1 LAVADR
7 DKMGATADWR
17 GNMNEENPNCKV
29 QILHTLENA
38 GMPARE
44 TRVE

>member
-17 GNMNEENPNCKV
+17 GMKREKDQDCKV

-44 TRVE
+44 TSVE